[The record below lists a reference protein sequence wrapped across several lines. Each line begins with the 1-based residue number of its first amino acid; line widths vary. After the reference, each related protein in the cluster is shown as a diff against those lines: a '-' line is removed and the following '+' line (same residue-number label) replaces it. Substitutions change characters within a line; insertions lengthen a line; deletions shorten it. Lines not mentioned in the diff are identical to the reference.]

1 MTELLPIKGA
11 GAMRAGERVRVT
23 GMQGLVLT
31 VEPGSTET
39 SGG

>member
-1 MTELLPIKGA
+1 VRAA

-31 VEPGSTET
+31 VVPGTTKT